1 MPMAAYMHAEGATD
15 MSERM
20 STGDIFL
27 RLDASQLCHPDPKS

>member
-1 MPMAAYMHAEGATD
+1 MSTVGHMRAEGATD